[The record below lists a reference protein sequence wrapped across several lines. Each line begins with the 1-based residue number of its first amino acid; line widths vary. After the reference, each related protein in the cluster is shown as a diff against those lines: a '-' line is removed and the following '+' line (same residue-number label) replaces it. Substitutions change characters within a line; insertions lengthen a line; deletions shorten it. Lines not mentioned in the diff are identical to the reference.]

1 MKKHVVTAMALVLV
15 AGLVIPTACAKPA
28 ELQLSTLN
36 VSPAEV
42 VSGEPS
48 VVTADVENI
57 GGSEGTYNATLTM
70 DGVEAE
76 TKEITVAPG
85 AKETVTFRITKE
97 TPGTYQVAVNGLTG
111 ILNVLKPAEFEVVS
125 LTVPAE
131 VVKGEVVTIT
141 ADITNAGE
149 VEGTYE
155 ASLKIN
161 AVEVDTKDVVVAAGD
176 TETISFELA
185 EDIPG
190 MYTIDLEGLTGTFRV
205 LKPAEFMTGS
215 LDIAPNP
222 VKVGGETR
230 ITISIKNAGE
240 AQGTYT
246 ATLAVDGLVEQT
258 RDVTVAGGTTESVS
272 FTISKDSPGSF
283 SVQIAD
289 QEAIL
294 KVIEPVRLPTG
305 SYIVREL
312 TGGKA
317 RLEVENGLDLDAV
330 LVLSSSAEPSIPL
343 VAVYIQS
350 GDSFTVRKIE
360 GGTYVLYFA
369 LGEGWDNDSKKFIG
383 ETIYQQFEDEFDF
396 VSKSRSYTIWTVTL
410 HPVIGGTAG
419 TEFLSEGEFPGLE

>member
-1 MKKHVVTAMALVLV
+1 MKKFLGVLLVGLLVLGGLAGCARAEFEVRPLTITPGQIV
-15 AGLVIPTACAKPA
+15 AGERFTA
-28 ELQLSTLN
+28 STEITN
-36 VSPAEV
+36 V
-42 VSGEPS
+42 
-48 VVTADVENI
+48 
-57 GGSEGTYNATLTM
+57 GGAEGTYVATLTM
-70 DGVEAE
+70 DGNITD
-76 TKEITVAPG
+76 TKEVTVAAG
-85 AKETVTFRITKE
+85 ATEIVSFMCDVE
-97 TPGTYQVAVNGLTG
+97 TPGTHSLELNGLSTT
-111 ILNVLKPAEFEVVS
+111 VTALKPAEFEIVS

-149 VEGTYE
+149 VEGTYK

-185 EDIPG
+185 EDVPG
-190 MYTIDLEGLTGTFRV
+190 MYTIDLEGLTSTFRV
-205 LKPAEFMTGS
+205 LKPAEFRIGS
-215 LDIAPNP
+215 LDITPNP
-222 VKVGGETR
+222 VKVGQETMVG
-230 ITISIKNAGE
+230 ISIENMGE
-240 AQGTYT
+240 AEGTYT
-246 ATLAVDGLVEQT
+246 ASLVVDGLVEET
-258 RDVTVAGGTTESVS
+258 KDIRLTGGTTESVS

-317 RLEVENGLDLDAV
+317 RLEVENGIDLDAV

-350 GDSFTVRKIE
+350 GDSFTVTKIK

-369 LGEGWDNDSKKFIG
+369 IGEDWDNDSKKFIG

-396 VSKSRSYTIWTVTL
+396 VSSSRTYTIWTVTL

-419 TEFLSEGEFPGLE
+419 TEFLSEDEFPGLE

>member
-1 MKKHVVTAMALVLV
+1 MKKFLGVLLVGLLVLGGLAGCARAEFEVRPLTITPGQIV
-15 AGLVIPTACAKPA
+15 AGESFTA
-28 ELQLSTLN
+28 STEITN
-36 VSPAEV
+36 V
-42 VSGEPS
+42 
-48 VVTADVENI
+48 
-57 GGSEGTYNATLTM
+57 GGAEGTYVATLTM
-70 DGVEAE
+70 DGNITD
-76 TKEITVAPG
+76 TKEVTVAAG
-85 AKETVTFRITKE
+85 ATEIVSFTCDVE
-97 TPGTYQVAVNGLTG
+97 TPGTHSLELNGLSTT
-111 ILNVLKPAEFEVVS
+111 VTALKPAEFEVVS

-185 EDIPG
+185 EDVPG
-190 MYTIDLEGLTGTFRV
+190 MYTIDLEGLTSTFRV
-205 LKPAEFMTGS
+205 LKPAEFRIGS
-215 LDIAPNP
+215 LDITPNP
-222 VKVGGETR
+222 VKVGQET
-230 ITISIKNAGE
+230 IVGTSIENMGE
-240 AQGTYT
+240 AEGTYT
-246 ATLAVDGLVEQT
+246 ASLVVDGLVEET
-258 RDVTVAGGTTESVS
+258 KDIRLTGGTTESVS
-272 FTISKDSPGSF
+272 FTISKDSPGSY

-312 TGGKA
+312 TGGRA

-330 LVLSSSAEPSIPL
+330 VVLSSSAEPSIPL

-360 GGTYVLYFA
+360 RGTYVLYFS
-369 LGEGWDNDSKKFIG
+369 LGEYWDNDSKKFIG

-396 VSKSRSYTIWTVTL
+396 VSSSRRYTIWTVTL
-410 HPVIGGTAG
+410 HPVVGGAAG
-419 TEFLSEGEFPGLE
+419 TEFLSEDEFPGLE